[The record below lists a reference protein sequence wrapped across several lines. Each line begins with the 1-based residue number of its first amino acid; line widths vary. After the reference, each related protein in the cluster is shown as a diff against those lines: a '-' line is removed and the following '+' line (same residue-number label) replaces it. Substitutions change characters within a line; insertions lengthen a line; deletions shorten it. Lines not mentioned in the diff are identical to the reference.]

1 MEIEKPA
8 ILDAAEPVSRA
19 INEISRSGLPVFVIK
34 DKRYIGI
41 IDERAI
47 RQRAD
52 ASKEK
57 CGSVAERTPALSPE
71 STVMEACRAF
81 FAGRFKAIPVIAGG
95 KIEGAITRH
104 TLLNELLKEKML
116 SRTHVS
122 EVMTAPVSTLDSKA
136 TIGQAR
142 SELRRQNVRRLV
154 VTEKGKLAGIFSVF
168 DLASMLTAP
177 RGHDVNSR
185 EGDRT
190 STDSQ
195 PIASYMKKEVERINS
210 RDSLAS
216 AVRKMLEQRVAALVV
231 ADGEYPIGIVTAKD
245 ILHAALAEE
254 KAVRV
259 FVSGLP
265 HEQRD
270 YQEEM
275 VREGEKLLLKIGKS
289 VEVRSL
295 AFHVKYEG
303 SGFAVRARLD
313 GKRPLNAS
321 AFDFRLPSAMRA
333 TLSDLEKMAGKGK
346 PDAKLKRMAKS
357 RGEDE

>member
-19 INEISRSGLPVFVIK
+19 INEISRSGLPVFVTK
-34 DKRYIGI
+34 DKKYIGI

-47 RQRAD
+47 RQRTD
-52 ASKEK
+52 ASREK
-57 CGSVAERTPALSPE
+57 CGTIAERTPTLAPE

-81 FAGRFKAIPVIAGG
+81 FAGRFKAIPVMAGNR
-95 KIEGAITRH
+95 IEGAITRH

-122 EVMTAPVSTLDSKA
+122 DVMTSPVSTLESSA
-136 TIGQAR
+136 TLGQAR

-154 VTEKGKLAGIFSVF
+154 VTDKGRLAGIFSVF
-168 DLASMLTAP
+168 DLASMITSP

-185 EGDRT
+185 EGERT

-195 PIASYMKKEVERINS
+195 PIASYMKKEVEKIGAK
-210 RDSLAS
+210 DSLAA

-231 ADGEYPIGIVTAKD
+231 TDGEYPVGIVTAKD
-245 ILHAALAEE
+245 VLHAALADE
-254 KAVRV
+254 KTSRV

-270 YQEEM
+270 YQEEI
-275 VREGEKLLLKIGKS
+275 VLEGEKLLSKIGKS

-295 AFHVKYEG
+295 AFHIKYEG

-313 GKRPLNAS
+313 GKKSLNAS
-321 AFDFRLPSAMRA
+321 AFDFRLPSAIHA
-333 TLSDLEKMAGKGK
+333 TLSELEKMAGKEK
-346 PDAKLKRMAKS
+346 PDVRMKQ
-357 RGEDE
+357 RIKNRNTEE